1 MKELKVTF
9 RIVTPLFLAGANQQ
23 QAEFRL
29 PSLKG
34 ALRFWYRA
42 VDPEYRK
49 WEGKIFGSTDPGE
62 GQSRFLMR
70 SSSIKWKSIP
80 YSENCFKD
88 IKYLGF
94 SFILGQKEQG
104 EIKKRS
110 HLIGNKKF
118 TVSFML
124 RPFKEKED
132 TKTEEPLQYWRRLMA
147 SLWLLGHIGGLGS
160 RSRRGF
166 GTLALERW
174 DGGGI
179 PEVEQIKKEL
189 PIAHRETSMEDW
201 KGAFSQG
208 IKLIQSWFDGYPI
221 SDHSVIDSESVF
233 LYYSN
238 EREYFTNW
246 RSAMSVVDK
255 SLSSFRKYRDEENC
269 KDNKINRLA
278 LGLPREF
285 SNQKSKTT
293 TRYCHEYNDRIA
305 SPVWIR
311 IIKIGDRYYP
321 VIFILSTPFP
331 KLVKKVDKKGTKG
344 EEELEEEFFLDHKL
358 ALQKFRHHLK
368 GWREIQ

>member
-1 MKELKVTF
+1 MMKELQVTF

-23 QAEFRL
+23 QAELRL

-80 YSENCFKD
+80 YSENRFKG

-104 EIKKRS
+104 KIKKRS
-110 HLIGNKKF
+110 HLIENKKF

-132 TKTEEPLQYWRRLMA
+132 KKTEEPLQYWRRLMA

-166 GTLALERW
+166 GTLALEHW

-179 PEVEQIKKEL
+179 PEVEQIRKEL
-189 PIAHRETSMEDW
+189 PIANREADIEKW
-201 KGAFSQG
+201 ENAFSQG
-208 IKLIQSWFDGYPI
+208 IKVIQSWFGNFPPP
-221 SDHSVIDSESVF
+221 DHSVIDSESSFF
-233 LYYSN
+233 LFPKGLTSWIEAMEKLGGTKEEKYGV
-238 EREYFTNW
+238 REEG
-246 RSAMSVVDK
+246 VLK
-255 SLSSFRKYRDEENC
+255 KYRIENR
-269 KDNKINRLA
+269 KKNYRLV
-278 LGLPREF
+278 LGLPMI
-285 SNQKSKTT
+285 SKK
-293 TRYCHEYNDRIA
+293 EYRPKDRDRMA
-305 SPVWIR
+305 SPVWLR
-311 IIKIGDRYYP
+311 IVNVGGNYYP
-321 VIFILSTPFP
+321 FISILSTTLPII
-331 KLVKKVDKKGTKG
+331 
-344 EEELEEEFFLDHKL
+344 EEEYKERGRIKKKRIDLDHKA